1 MAIHNPSNLY
11 SNGQYTI
18 DSNPFTKL
26 VLSQQAKKKAAKE
39 AVNKSMTDLM
49 SKINIAGVRQQDL
62 DGENGGIL
70 KDIENWKKNSMANK
84 DAILKGGEAQQR
96 QMLDYQTLLH
106 NIQKSKDAAK
116 RQLEIGKANAEGKL
130 DLDDEDLPVLD
141 NMNQSIYN
149 PAHYKEDGSEHG
161 WNDLPANLPKF
172 TPEKQDRFFNVAAGK
187 NQPTYDETKVRVDNV
202 TGKVFIPQGYAP
214 EQIKEIAIN
223 SGNVFDGTPEA
234 QRHYKKQL
242 SNPQF
247 MGEANTAFKTVF
259 GKDIESPREAA
270 QADAIMR
277 AASANKEIQ
286 VTDPNYANKLK
297 IDAENRAAER
307 EAFRNKRNFKQS
319 MAKIA
324 ANKAAG
330 QPNEDV
336 GYISDEVFS
345 AAGEDASIPPVL
357 AKRIGLNPTKSYK
370 VVYADKVDPQRLN
383 IITAADKDGIGG
395 VAGINIPQEDGSTR
409 SMYIVDESTGDWIGE
424 NGQVISREGAKDR
437 YIKEVSPS
445 KFKMQAGTKASE
457 KRTTTTV
464 KKGKYD

>member
-1 MAIHNPSNLY
+1 MIHNPSNLY
-11 SNGQYTI
+11 SNGQYKI
-18 DSNPFTKL
+18 DSTPFTKL
-26 VLSQQAKKKAAKE
+26 VLGQEAKKKAAKE

-149 PAHYKEDGSEHG
+149 PAHYKEDGSEYG

-223 SGNVFDGTPEA
+223 SGNVFDGSPEA
-234 QRHYKKQL
+234 KRHYKKQL

-297 IDAENRAAER
+297 IDAENRRNEEWRKRKKIDNGYIVGRMKKRAEESGVEVNNVYNNLDQTLKDAESGKIKGIVNPSTGKLVGALFNDLNSDTQGIVMKSLKDAGNDVEAADVFTVR
-307 EAFRNKRNFKQS
+307 EPDGAIGLYRTND
-319 MAKIA
+319 
-324 ANKAAG
+324 AG
-330 QPNEDV
+330 QPIPSIETRLFTLSRV
-336 GYISDEVFS
+336 GVN
-345 AAGEDASIPPVL
+345 L
-357 AKRIGLNPTKSYK
+357 KAKQPGAK
-370 VVYADKVDPQRLN
+370 
-383 IITAADKDGIGG
+383 
-395 VAGINIPQEDGSTR
+395 
-409 SMYIVDESTGDWIGE
+409 E
-424 NGQVISREGAKDR
+424 NRKVISQGEPNKKPAKK
-437 YIKEVSPS
+437 IS
-445 KFKMQAGTKASE
+445 GW
-457 KRTTTTV
+457 
-464 KKGKYD
+464 